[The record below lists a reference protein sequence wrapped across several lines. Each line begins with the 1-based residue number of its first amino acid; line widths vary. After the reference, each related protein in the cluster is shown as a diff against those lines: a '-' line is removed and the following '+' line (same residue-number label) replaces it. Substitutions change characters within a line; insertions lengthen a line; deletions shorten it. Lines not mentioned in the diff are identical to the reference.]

1 MSDYT
6 IHIILYS
13 LCAASSLA
21 LMIFGDRRE
30 RWARFNSLYGWGCC
44 LMLVYMLIQ
53 KQELVDL
60 LHEQI
65 QLIKAKYT

>member
-13 LCAASSLA
+13 LCAASSLV
-21 LMIFGDRRE
+21 LMITGDRRQ
-30 RWARFNSLYGWGCC
+30 RWARFNSLCAWGCC

-60 LHEQI
+60 LYEQI
-65 QLIKAKYT
+65 ELIKSKYA